1 MKKNQTNHK
10 RVVYALSL
18 IAVLLISGVSAQSES
33 QVEAQAENS
42 PAFILIAETADIN
55 AVIEKITEFNGTVS
69 HVFPPQAIIAELS
82 PQAEVQLLED
92 SIITVYRGPVDL
104 TKCGD
109 WKKETKY
116 AAIAWNNNYMGHSQD
131 AGLNEPPVSPEPPR
145 DDIEILPDMSA
156 YLTEQITVTRPYNAQ
171 FMDTSEYLV
180 GSVAVGVLL
189 LESNGT
195 IDEETETWTEE
206 EEANVTSEIQNGL
219 SWLSQQEPAAHLSFV
234 YEFHYSIPVAYEPV
248 TRPHTDDEL
257 WEQQALHY
265 LGYTHMNYLVNE
277 YAYANAL
284 REKYKTDWAFI
295 IFVVDD
301 SEDEDN
307 AFADGSYAYSVLGGP
322 RMVVTYSNSI
332 WGIANLDSVVAHE
345 TCHLFWALDEHC
357 SSRVDQKAASGY
369 LAGENANS
377 EWNGDACTSTVSCI
391 MKGEPIYSS
400 QIEPYTRK
408 QIGWSD
414 SDSDGILDVVDTL
427 PEVFTEREGV
437 TFTGTAKVSPLPNAN
452 PFKQG
457 NDLSLNTIA
466 AVEYRVDGGE
476 WIEVEPKDGAFDAP
490 QEEFTFTLDIAAGEY
505 AVEVRAQDSS
515 GNWSEPTEVAVKVE
529 EKALLTSEIT
539 APATA
544 VTGDTVT
551 VTMKVQNTGEAKILA
566 VLPVLNAPDTTEKV
580 SGPLPE
586 SADISPGDTQSFEWT
601 FQIKAVENTV
611 LTFSGHAAGKTEAG
625 DDVSSETTET
635 TVEVTTSQD
644 DGDNGNDGSDGNDGT
659 ADDGTDTEEGTV
671 EPVTS
676 SDIAV
681 LLYGVIEKNTITVT
695 MEVTNAGT
703 TALEMVAPSALI
715 LVCTG
720 TATVSLLNGPLP
732 EPPLT
737 LAPGEM
743 KTFTWRY
750 TAAPGA
756 QGGTAVFTGYVT
768 VGAEGLVTSDTAM
781 ATVAVDSPALLT
793 TFLIGTPR
801 EAKVGDI
808 ITVALTVQNIG
819 QAAAVDVTPSEVG
832 VSGTG
837 IVNLESGP
845 SRTLVRVGG
854 RSFEII
860 YWIYTALQEGEV
872 TFSVSAQGFDS
883 STGGSISVS
892 ATQSNSV
899 TIKKADPAAGGSGNP
914 GGTPSDTSPPPP
926 PSSPCEK
933 VEETIAKV
941 KELLK
946 DANKLI
952 EEKKKQNRDVSF
964 AKKLLEE
971 AKINLEQAEAYLKKG
986 KCEEASRSAIIA
998 MTKLYEL
1005 LSFLKGR

>member
-55 AVIEKITEFNGTVS
+55 AVVEKITEFNGTVL
-69 HVFPPQAIIAELS
+69 HVFPPQAIIGELS
-82 PQAEVQLLED
+82 PQAEVQLLQD
-92 SIITVYRGPVDL
+92 STITVYRGPVDL

-145 DDIEILPDMSA
+145 DDIEILPDMTA
-156 YLTEQITVTRPYNAQ
+156 YLSEQITVTRPYGAQ
-171 FMDTSEYLV
+171 FLDTSEYLV

-234 YEFHYSIPVAYEPV
+234 YEFHYNIPVAYEPV

-295 IFVVDD
+295 ILVVDD
-301 SEDEDN
+301 SEDSDN

-377 EWNGDACTSTVSCI
+377 EWNGEACTSTVSCI

-427 PEVFTEREGV
+427 PEVSAEREGT
-437 TFTGTAKVSPLPNAN
+437 TFTGVSKVSSLPNAN

-457 NDLSLNTIA
+457 NALSLSTIA
-466 AVEYRVDGGE
+466 AVEYRVDSGE

-505 AVEVRAQDSS
+505 TVEVRAQDSS
-515 GNWSEPTEVAVKVE
+515 GNWSEPADAAVTVE

-539 APATA
+539 APSTA
-544 VTGDTVT
+544 VSGDTVT
-551 VTMKVQNTGEAKILA
+551 VTMKVQNTGEAKILT
-566 VLPVLNAPDTTEKV
+566 VLPVLNAPDTVEKV
-580 SGPLPE
+580 SGPTPE

-601 FQIKAVENTV
+601 FQIKALENTV
-611 LTFSGHAAGKTEAG
+611 LTFSGHATGKTEAE
-625 DDVSSETTET
+625 DDVSSENTEI
-635 TVEVTTSQD
+635 TVEVTASQD
-644 DGDNGNDGSDGNDGT
+644 DGSDGT
-659 ADDGTDTEEGTV
+659 TDDGTGSTEEGTV
-671 EPVTS
+671 EPVKS

-703 TALEMVAPSALI
+703 TALEMVAPSALT

-720 TATVSLLNGPLP
+720 TASASLLSGPLP
-732 EPPLT
+732 QPPLT

-743 KTFTWRY
+743 KTFMWKY
-750 TAAPGA
+750 ATASGA

-801 EAKVGDI
+801 EAKVGDVI
-808 ITVALTVQNIG
+808 IVALTVQNIG

-837 IVNLESGP
+837 IVKLESGP
-845 SRTLVRVGG
+845 SRTSVRVGG

-860 YWIYTALQEGEV
+860 HWIYTALQEGEV
-872 TFSVSAQGFDS
+872 IFSVSVQGVDS

-899 TIKKADPAAGGSGNP
+899 TIKKAEPSSDGSGSS
-914 GGTPSDTSPPPP
+914 GGTPPSTPAPPQ
-926 PSSPCEK
+926 PSSPCVK

-946 DANKLI
+946 EANKLI

-971 AKINLEQAEAYLKKG
+971 ARINLEQAEVYLKKG

-998 MTKLYEL
+998 MTKIYEL